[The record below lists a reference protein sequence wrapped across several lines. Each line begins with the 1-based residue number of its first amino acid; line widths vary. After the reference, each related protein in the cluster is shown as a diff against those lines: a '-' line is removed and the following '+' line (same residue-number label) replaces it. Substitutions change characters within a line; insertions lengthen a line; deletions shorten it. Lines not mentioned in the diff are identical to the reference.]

1 MDNITEKP
9 AQNAVQ
15 EQLWTAAQE
24 QSGEKTPLRE
34 KAAKRSTVRV
44 MVEGGVCIALSIAL
58 SYLKIPIGME
68 FGGFGGSI
76 DLVMIPLIIFAMRS
90 NLGWGVGAGL
100 VFGILKFIFAN
111 GAAIN
116 WVSIIFDYGVA
127 YAMVGLAGLFH
138 KHFKLMP
145 VAAFVGCLGRFAIHF
160 LSGVTVY
167 AQYLPEEFM
176 GIDKP
181 SVALY
186 SLLYN
191 GTYMLPNTIIA
202 VAVCCLLLAMPR
214 ILKQPE

>member
-1 MDNITEKP
+1 METKEQKDTREISEPMITSQVTPAEAVKP
-9 AQNAVQ
+9 A
-15 EQLWTAAQE
+15 
-24 QSGEKTPLRE
+24 KT
-34 KAAKRSTVRV
+34 KKKRSTVRI
-44 MVEGGVCIALSIAL
+44 MVEGGICVAMAIAL

-68 FGGFGGSI
+68 FGGYGGSI

-90 NLGWGVGAGL
+90 NMGWGMAAGL
-100 VFGILKFIFAN
+100 IFGTLKFIFAN

-116 WVSIIFDYGVA
+116 WVSIIFDYSVA
-127 YAMVGLAGLFH
+127 YAMVGLAGIFH

-145 VAAFVGCLGRFAIHF
+145 LAALVGCLGRFAIHF
-160 LSGVTVY
+160 VSGVTVY

-176 GIDKP
+176 GVEKP

-202 VAVCCLLLAMPR
+202 VAVIILLLAMPK
-214 ILKQPE
+214 IMKQPD

>member
-1 MDNITEKP
+1 METNNWNENREIIEPTTAP
-9 AQNAVQ
+9 AVPS
-15 EQLWTAAQE
+15 EQLKPTT
-24 QSGEKTPLRE
+24 GKKKP
-34 KAAKRSTVRV
+34 STVRL
-44 MVEGGVCIALSIAL
+44 MAEGGVCVALSIAL

-100 VFGILKFIFAN
+100 VFGTLKFIFAN

-116 WVSIIFDYGVA
+116 WISIIFDYSVA

-145 VAAFVGCLGRFAIHF
+145 LAALLGCLGRFAIHF

-176 GIDKP
+176 GVDKP

-202 VAVCCLLLAMPR
+202 VVVCILLLAMPK
-214 ILKQPE
+214 ILKQAE

>member
-1 MDNITEKP
+1 MENITEKP
-9 AQNAVQ
+9 AQS
-15 EQLWTAAQE
+15 AAQE
-24 QSGEKTPLRE
+24 QSVGETPLRE

-138 KHFKLMP
+138 RHFKLMP
-145 VAAFVGCLGRFAIHF
+145 AAAFVGCLGRFAIHF

-214 ILKQPE
+214 ILKQPEQ

>member
-1 MDNITEKP
+1 MENITEKP
-9 AQNAVQ
+9 AQNA
-15 EQLWTAAQE
+15 AQE
-24 QSGEKTPLRE
+24 QSIGETPLRE

-214 ILKQPE
+214 ILKQPEQ